1 MSKFNFL
8 KCFFIVL
15 ISNYYLFAADIK
27 LPAPDKSNQTTL
39 IKTLENRKSCHDF
52 LNKSIDNKTLSTIL
66 WVAYGVNRPDGKRT
80 IPTAKNGKDLDI
92 YVFNENGIYLYDAEK
107 NLLLQKSK
115 NNYLNLFN
123 KQPYMKDVSNVLV
136 YVGSKNDY
144 AVMHAGS
151 SYQNVEL
158 FITANNMGSIVRGF
172 FDRKEVSEVL
182 NLPKGKKGKR
192 VIISQAIG
200 YKNN

>member
-123 KQPYMKDVSNVLV
+123 KQPYMKDV
-136 YVGSKNDY
+136 
-144 AVMHAGS
+144 
-151 SYQNVEL
+151 
-158 FITANNMGSIVRGF
+158 
-172 FDRKEVSEVL
+172 
-182 NLPKGKKGKR
+182 
-192 VIISQAIG
+192 
-200 YKNN
+200 